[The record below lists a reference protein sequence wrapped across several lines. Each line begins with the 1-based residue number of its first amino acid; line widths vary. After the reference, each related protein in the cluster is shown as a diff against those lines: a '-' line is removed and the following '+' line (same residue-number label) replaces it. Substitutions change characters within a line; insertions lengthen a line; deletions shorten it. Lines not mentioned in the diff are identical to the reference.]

1 MLINQQKMIMSKYL
15 ELYDLLVP
23 KNNILRQI
31 KEMIDF
37 SFVYDELKDKY
48 CDDNGRPAND
58 PIMMF
63 KYLLIKCIKQLS
75 DVDLVEQTRYD
86 LSFKFFLDL
95 APEETNLIDPSLLTK
110 FRRQRLKDVELLD
123 MLIEKTVEIAIDKG
137 IIKKKNSIIVDS
149 THTRS
154 KYNIL
159 SPRQALINESKKLR
173 KSVYEIDKNMKEKMP
188 EKKEASGILED
199 EIEYCEEL
207 IEVVEKEEV
216 IKQFPKVKEKLNLLK
231 EMVEDNN
238 YQLGLSK
245 DKDAR
250 VGHKTADT
258 SFFGY
263 KTHIAMTP
271 ERIITAAVITS
282 GEQPD
287 GKQLKKLVQKS
298 TKAGIEVE
306 EVIGD
311 TAYSEKKNI
320 EYTQRKKIKLISKLG
335 ENVTHERKGHGDK
348 FYYNKD
354 AKMYVCQAG
363 HMAIKKSKCIYDQK
377 KYHHNNREVYHFDI
391 EKCKICPYKDGCYK
405 DGAKTKTYSVT
416 IKSLAHRKQEKF
428 QNSEYFQERYK
439 ERYKIEAKNSEIK
452 QNFGY
457 DKSMAE
463 GLCGMHI
470 QGALTLFTA
479 NIKRI
484 IRLSTK

>member
-1 MLINQQKMIMSKYL
+1 MVINQQKMIMSKYL
-15 ELYDLLVP
+15 ELYDILIP

-95 APEETNLIDPSLLTK
+95 APEETNLIDPSSLTK

-123 MLIEKTVEIAIDKG
+123 MLIGKTVEIAIAKG

-149 THTRS
+149 THTSS

-159 SPRQALINESKKLR
+159 SPRQALIDESKKLR
-173 KSVYEIDKNMKEKMP
+173 KNIYQIDETMKEKMP
-188 EKKEASGILED
+188 AKREASGMLED
-199 EIEYCEEL
+199 EIKYCEEL
-207 IEVVEKEEV
+207 IDVVEKEEV
-216 IKQFPKVKEKLNLLK
+216 ITQYPKVKERLNLLK

-238 YQLGLSK
+238 YHLGLSK
-245 DKDAR
+245 DSDAR

-282 GEQPD
+282 GEQHD

-298 TKAGIEVE
+298 TKAGLEVE

-311 TAYSEKKNI
+311 TAYSEKENI
-320 EYTQRKKIKLISKLG
+320 QYTQRKKIKLISKLC
-335 ENVTHERKGHGDK
+335 ENVTHQRKGHGDK

-363 HMAIKKSKCIYDQK
+363 HMAIKKRKCIYNHK
-377 KYHHNNREVYHFDI
+377 KYHHNDREVYYFDV
-391 EKCKICPYKDGCYK
+391 EKCKICPHKDGCYK
-405 DGAKTKTYSVT
+405 NGAKQKTYTVT
-416 IKSLAHRKQEKF
+416 IKSLPHRKQEEF
-428 QNSEYFQERYK
+428 QNSEYFKKRYK

-457 DKSMAE
+457 NKCTTE
-463 GLCGMHI
+463 GICGMHI

-484 IRLSTK
+484 IKLST

>member
-1 MLINQQKMIMSKYL
+1 MVINQQKMIMSKYL
-15 ELYDLLVP
+15 ELYDILIP

-95 APEETNLIDPSLLTK
+95 APEETNLIDPSSLTK

-123 MLIEKTVEIAIDKG
+123 MLIGKTVEIAIAKG

-149 THTRS
+149 THTSS

-159 SPRQALINESKKLR
+159 SPRQALIDESKKLR
-173 KSVYEIDKNMKEKMP
+173 KNIYQIDETMKEKMP
-188 EKKEASGILED
+188 AKREASGMLED
-199 EIEYCEEL
+199 EIKYCEEL
-207 IEVVEKEEV
+207 IDVVEKEEV
-216 IKQFPKVKEKLNLLK
+216 ITQYPKVKERLNLLK

-238 YQLGLSK
+238 YHLGLSK
-245 DKDAR
+245 DSDAR
-250 VGHKTADT
+250 VRHKTADT

-282 GEQPD
+282 GEQHD

-298 TKAGIEVE
+298 TKAGLEVE

-311 TAYSEKKNI
+311 TAYSEKENI
-320 EYTQRKKIKLISKLG
+320 QYT
-335 ENVTHERKGHGDK
+335 
-348 FYYNKD
+348 
-354 AKMYVCQAG
+354 
-363 HMAIKKSKCIYDQK
+363 
-377 KYHHNNREVYHFDI
+377 
-391 EKCKICPYKDGCYK
+391 
-405 DGAKTKTYSVT
+405 
-416 IKSLAHRKQEKF
+416 
-428 QNSEYFQERYK
+428 
-439 ERYKIEAKNSEIK
+439 
-452 QNFGY
+452 
-457 DKSMAE
+457 
-463 GLCGMHI
+463 
-470 QGALTLFTA
+470 
-479 NIKRI
+479 
-484 IRLSTK
+484 

>member
-1 MLINQQKMIMSKYL
+1 MVINQQKIIMSKYL
-15 ELYDLLVP
+15 ELYDILIP

-95 APEETNLIDPSLLTK
+95 APEETNLIDPSSLTK

-123 MLIEKTVEIAIDKG
+123 MLIGKTVQIAIDKG
-137 IIKKKNSIIVDS
+137 IIEKKNSIIVDS
-149 THTRS
+149 THTSSR
-154 KYNIL
+154 YNIL

-173 KSVYEIDKNMKEKMP
+173 KNIYQIDETMKEKMP
-188 EKKEASGILED
+188 AKREASGILED
-199 EIEYCEEL
+199 EIKYCEEL
-207 IEVVEKEEV
+207 IDVIEKEEV
-216 IKQFPKVKEKLNLLK
+216 IKQYPKVKEKLNLLK
-231 EMVEDNN
+231 EMVDDNH
-238 YQLGLSK
+238 YHLGLSK
-245 DKDAR
+245 DTDAR

-282 GEQPD
+282 GEQHD

-298 TKAGIEVE
+298 TKAGLDVA

-311 TAYSEKKNI
+311 AAYSEKDNI
-320 EYTQRKKIKLISKLG
+320 LYTQRKKIKLVSKLC
-335 ENVTHERKGHGDK
+335 ENITHQKKGHKDN

-363 HMAIKKSKCIYDQK
+363 HMAIRKGKCLHKNK
-377 KYHHNNREVYHFDI
+377 KYHRNDREVYYFDV
-391 EKCKICPYKDGCYK
+391 EKCKICPHKDGCYK
-405 DGAKTKTYSVT
+405 NGSKIKTYTVT
-416 IKSLAHRKQEKF
+416 IKSLPHRKQEDF
-428 QNSEYFQERYK
+428 QNSAYFQERYK
-439 ERYKIEAKNSEIK
+439 ERYKIEAKNGEIK
-452 QNFGY
+452 T
-457 DKSMAE
+457 K
-463 GLCGMHI
+463 L
-470 QGALTLFTA
+470 
-479 NIKRI
+479 
-484 IRLSTK
+484 RL